1 MTLQELLQALRD
13 TGDYTRLR
21 LDAMAQFGTEGAPY
35 LGAELLPE
43 QLRDENAYTEQQVRY
58 ITEIAN
64 AGSSYS
70 PAQMNTGGRVFG
82 EFKVSFGNTN
92 VADQI
97 TANEYDRLM
106 KLIMMS
112 TDGGNDNA
120 TMQAMLSV
128 MRFLDRNI
136 REPMLML
143 NELYRWQA
151 IIDGVVKRRGS
162 NGYSEDVV
170 YPVLPGHR
178 VTVPGGTQA
187 APAGWYNPTVGAGGY
202 DAAQDLFGAQ
212 RFLAKKGYKVN
223 RMVSDYE
230 AAWAF
235 LRNPAVVNRVSGQ
248 TIVNDLGG
256 SSQRIVGNAN
266 MDAVNSMLL
275 GNMLP
280 RWEIYDRTYNYRSN
294 GNNATTNVNAIETAR
309 FLERVNG
316 AVKTHA
322 VVLVCST
329 GRNEDLIDFGDRS
342 SLPNGGITLPDTLGY
357 YGIGKV
363 AGQPT
368 SGRHMYENVIEKHP
382 GGLYAECIQEGLPVI
397 TEPEAMFVINVAEP
411 TP

>member
-1 MTLQELLQALRD
+1 VNLQELLQALRD

-21 LDAMAQFGTEGAPY
+21 LDVMAQFGSEGAPY

-43 QLRDENAYTEQQVRY
+43 QLRDQNSYTEQQVRY
-58 ITEIAN
+58 MTQIAN

-70 PAQMNTGGRVFG
+70 PAQLNTGGRVFG

-97 TANEYDRLM
+97 TANEYDKLM
-106 KLIMMS
+106 KLVLLS
-112 TDGGNDNA
+112 TEGGNDNA
-120 TMQAMLSV
+120 TLQALTSV
-128 MRFLDRNI
+128 LRFLDRNI

-151 IIDGVVKRRGS
+151 IIDGVVRRRGS

-178 VTVPGGTQA
+178 VTVPGGTVA
-187 APAGWYNPTVGAGGY
+187 APAGWYNETVGPGAY
-202 DAAQDLFGAQ
+202 DAASDLFAAQ
-212 RFLAKKGYKVN
+212 RFLARKGYRVN
-223 RMVSDYE
+223 RLISDYE

-256 SSQRIVGNAN
+256 SSQRIVGNAS
-266 MDAVNSMLL
+266 MESVNSMLL

-280 RWEIYDRTYNYRSN
+280 RWEIYDRSYNYRS
-294 GNNATTNVNAIETAR
+294 TTSTTSTQIETAR
-309 FLERVNG
+309 FLERLVG
-316 AVKTHA
+316 GTRTHA
-322 VVLVCST
+322 VVLLCST
-329 GRNEDLIDFGDRS
+329 GRSEDLIDFGDRS
-342 SLPNGGITLPDTLGY
+342 SLPNAGVTLANTLGY

-368 SGRHMYENVIEKHP
+368 SGRHLYENVIEKHP

-397 TEPEAMFVINVAEP
+397 TEPEAYMVINVAEP
-411 TP
+411 V